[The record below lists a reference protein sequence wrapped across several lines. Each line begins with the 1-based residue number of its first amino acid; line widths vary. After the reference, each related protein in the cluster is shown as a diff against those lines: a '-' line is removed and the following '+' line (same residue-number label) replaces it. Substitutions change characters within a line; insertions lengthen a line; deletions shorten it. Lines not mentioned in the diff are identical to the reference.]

1 VRAGALIRRTIPGI
15 AAAITAWSGL
25 LAAAVFWL
33 HSHYQAPPTGVP
45 AVRMRIWAMRRNQID
60 RQATDDG
67 SQHGIDQ
74 SLPRCER
81 DLLCRRG

>member
-1 VRAGALIRRTIPGI
+1 V
-15 AAAITAWSGL
+15 SGL

-33 HSHYQAPPTGVP
+33 HSHYQALLTGVP
-45 AVRMRIWAMRRNQID
+45 APWMQIWATRHNQTD

-67 SQHGIDQ
+67 SQLGIGQ

-81 DLLCRRG
+81 DLSCRPMWLGVAGFLVSGLNRTV